1 MGFIDGGLIGGERRF
16 VAHKNRFNWE
26 TEMAGVVY
34 SVSLHTC
41 IVSVVW
47 IEGGESFGHS
57 VSLVSC
63 GLVTTRLGRGGCTH
77 LVGENTQHPTQP
89 ARRR

>member
-1 MGFIDGGLIGGERRF
+1 
-16 VAHKNRFNWE
+16 
-26 TEMAGVVY
+26 MAGVVY
-34 SVSLHTC
+34 SVSLPTC

-47 IEGGESFGHS
+47 IEGGEFFGHG

-63 GLVTTRLGRGGCTH
+63 GLVTTRLGLGGCTH